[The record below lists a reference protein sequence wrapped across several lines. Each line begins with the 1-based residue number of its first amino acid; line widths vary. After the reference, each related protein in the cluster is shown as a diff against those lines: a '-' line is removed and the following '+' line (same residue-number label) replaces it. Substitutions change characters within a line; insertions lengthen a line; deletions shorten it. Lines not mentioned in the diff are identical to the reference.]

1 MVSIFFSNKL
11 TQYFRFEHL
20 VDEGEEKTQKYHL
33 KWAIIGVPAKRHLYG
48 VSLPGRCWRNTE
60 CLFGTFV
67 AS

>member
-11 TQYFRFEHL
+11 IQYFRFEHL
-20 VDEGEEKTQKYHL
+20 GDEGEEKTKIPVKVGHHRR
-33 KWAIIGVPAKRHLYG
+33 PAKRHLYG
-48 VSLPGRCWRNTE
+48 VSLPGRCWPNTE